1 MKYLTK
7 SEEILLLAIWQLKD
21 NAYGVTIRKHVM
33 SVTGENVTYGT
44 LYSSLD
50 QLVKKE
56 YVYKT
61 IGDPTPERGGRRK
74 IYYSIA
80 PKGFEALR
88 KSQELTKVLWGG
100 IPDVAFGKG

>member
-7 SEEILLLAIWQLKD
+7 SEEILLLAIWRLKD
-21 NAYGVTIRKHVM
+21 SAYGVSIRKYVM
-33 SVTGENVTYGT
+33 ELTKENMTYGT

-56 YVYKT
+56 YVYKE

-74 IYYSIA
+74 IFYSVT
-80 PKGFEALR
+80 PKGLEALR
-88 KSQELTKVLWGG
+88 NARELTKVLWGG
-100 IPDVAFGKG
+100 ISDLSFEKG